1 MGTMQPLIIEA
12 AQNELMEKA
21 ANPHVPYGPEEVAAD
36 AAACVAAGASM
47 LHFHA
52 RDAAT
57 GEQLWTSA
65 ATYADALRRGFALG
79 VPRDAV
85 FYPTYEWISA
95 DKLAHVFALRRDPDV
110 RLRLAAIDVGAVLL
124 NRFDARTR
132 SFERPEWGKVFTHEQ
147 TIGFL
152 ERCRAAGL
160 RMYSGCS
167 EPGHLRHVAAYREM
181 GLLDAPLVLKF
192 FTAQDA
198 PYGLPPGARAVR
210 IYAELIG
217 EIFGALPVTWFVHCY
232 GEAILP
238 MAAEAIALGGHVRIG
253 LGDATFDATKPTN
266 AELVARVA
274 DMARAAG
281 RPIATPAQARE
292 LLGLPLWADAA

>member
-1 MGTMQPLIIEA
+1 MRPLIIEA

-21 ANPHVPYGPEEVAAD
+21 DNPHVPYGPEEVAAD

-52 RDAAT
+52 RDPAS

-65 ATYADALRRGFALG
+65 ETYSAALRACFARG
-79 VPRDAV
+79 VPRDVV

-95 DKLAHVFALRRDPDV
+95 DKLAHVFALRRDPEV

-124 NRFDARTR
+124 NRFDARSR
-132 SFERPEWGKVFTHEQ
+132 RFERPEWGKVFTHAQ
-147 TIGFL
+147 TLEFL

-167 EPGHLRHVAAYREM
+167 EPGHLRHVAAYREL

-192 FTAQDA
+192 FTAQDS
-198 PYGLPPGARAVR
+198 PYGLPPGPRAVQ

-217 EIFGALPVTWFVHCY
+217 AIFGALPVSWFVHCY
-232 GEAILP
+232 GPAILP
-238 MAAEAIALGGHVRIG
+238 MAEQAIALGGHVRIG
-253 LGDATFDATKPTN
+253 LGDETFAAAKPTN

-274 DMARAAG
+274 KMARAAG
-281 RPIATPAQARE
+281 RALATPAEARE
-292 LLGLPLWADAA
+292 LLGLPRWVDAA

>member
-1 MGTMQPLIIEA
+1 MRPLIIEV

-21 ANPHVPYGPEEVAAD
+21 ENPHVPYGPEEVAAD

-52 RDAAT
+52 RDATT

-65 ATYADALRRGFALG
+65 ATYADALRRCFARG
-79 VPRDAV
+79 VPRDVV

-95 DKLAHVFALRRDPDV
+95 DKLAHVFALRRDPEV
-110 RLRLAAIDVGAVLL
+110 RLRLAAIDIGAVLL
-124 NRFDARTR
+124 NRFDARAR
-132 SFERPEWGKVFTHEQ
+132 SFERADWGKVFTHQQ
-147 TIGFL
+147 TIAFL
-152 ERCRAAGL
+152 EQCRAAGL
-160 RMYSGCS
+160 RMYSGCA
-167 EPGHLRHVAAYREM
+167 EPGHLRHLAAYREL
-181 GLLDAPLVLKF
+181 GLLDAPLVMKF
-192 FTAQDA
+192 FTAEDA
-198 PYGLPPGARAVR
+198 PYGLPPGPRAVQ

-217 EIFGALPVTWFVHCY
+217 ELFGALPVSWFAHCY

-238 MAAEAIALGGHVRIG
+238 MAAEAIARGGHVRIG
-253 LGDATFDATKPTN
+253 LGDATFAATKPTN

-274 DMARAAG
+274 ELARAAG
-281 RPIATPAQARE
+281 RPLASPREARE